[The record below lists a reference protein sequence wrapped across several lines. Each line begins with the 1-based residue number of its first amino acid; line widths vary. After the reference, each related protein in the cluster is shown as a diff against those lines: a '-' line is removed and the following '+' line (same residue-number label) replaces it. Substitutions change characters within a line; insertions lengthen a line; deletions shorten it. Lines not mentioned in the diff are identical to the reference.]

1 MTTIEEYVKIK
12 SSTKGAIT
20 KAVNAVKKL
29 QEARQELMNEYFQKK
44 TALAEEY
51 SAVLEEISELT
62 QTQLQF
68 LMPNSSV
75 SQAVPDE
82 TTLVSTPVMDE
93 PKVKTVTISDVAT
106 HLDLSVSTIRSY
118 WTWGTNAPV
127 SEVNEKLTEM
137 GYPMM

>member
-51 SAVLEEISELT
+51 SAVLEEISEMS
-62 QTQLQF
+62 QIQIQF
-68 LMPNSSV
+68 LTTPSPS
-75 SQAVPDE
+75 VPDE
-82 TTLVSTPVMDE
+82 TVLESTPVIDLDE
-93 PKVKTVTISDVAT
+93 PETVTISDVAI
-106 HLDLSVSTIRSY
+106 HLGATVSAIRSY
-118 WTWGTNAPV
+118 WTWGANAPV
-127 SEVNEKLTEM
+127 NEVNEKLAEM
-137 GYPMM
+137 GYPTM

>member
-12 SSTKGAIT
+12 STTNGAIT

-44 TALAEEY
+44 TLLTEEY

-68 LMPNSSV
+68 LTSNSSV
-75 SQAVPDE
+75 SQTVSDE
-82 TTLVSTPVMDE
+82 TILASTPATDLDE
-93 PKVKTVTISDVAT
+93 PKTVTISDVAT
-106 HLDLSVSTIRSY
+106 HLNVAVSTIRSY
-118 WTWGTNAPV
+118 WTWGTNAPL

-137 GYPMM
+137 GYLTM